1 VQADASTAAMIITN
15 AIAARRMALLSSEV
29 WADAL
34 RVCDRVRRLVR
45 TGFDDDGPVDD
56 YELID
61 AGGGARLE
69 RFGAH
74 VTDRPHGGAY
84 GERRAPERWE
94 DADLRF
100 DRKGGWS
107 GPAADAARDGWTA
120 EIGGLDLELRPT
132 EAGQVGCFPEHAA
145 MLPWLRERAELR
157 RSTAP
162 ADAPAVRVLH
172 LFAYTGL
179 VTLAMAAAG
188 ATVAHV
194 DAAKPAVAWARRNAA
209 TNGLAEAPIRWLVDD
224 ARAFAARERRRGN
237 RYDGIVL
244 DPPTYGHGA
253 SGRAWR
259 LESDLDPL
267 LDDCRALL
275 SPDGFVLLTAHTEH
289 LGDDA
294 LAARLGR
301 ALRRPPS
308 GIEAGDLRLEA
319 ASGASLGL
327 GAYARWDG
335 AR

>member
-1 VQADASTAAMIITN
+1 MGP
-15 AIAARRMALLSSEV
+15 
-29 WADAL
+29 
-34 RVCDRVRRLVR
+34 
-45 TGFDDDGPVDD
+45 GFGDDGPVDD

-69 RFGAH
+69 RFGEH

-100 DRKGGWS
+100 DREGGWS
-107 GPAADAARDGWTA
+107 GPAAAAARDGWTA
-120 EIGGLDLELRPT
+120 RIGGFDLELRPT
-132 EAGQVGCFPEHAA
+132 EAGQVGCFPEHAV
-145 MLPWLRERAELR
+145 MLPWLQERAELR
-157 RSTAP
+157 LATAP
-162 ADAPAVRVLH
+162 GDTPAIRVLH

-179 VTLAMAAAG
+179 VTLAMAATG
-188 ATVAHV
+188 AAVAHV

-209 TNGLAEAPIRWLVDD
+209 ANGLTDAPIRWLVDD
-224 ARAFAARERRRGN
+224 ARDFAARERRRGN

-259 LESDLDPL
+259 LESDLEPL

-289 LGDDA
+289 LGDDQ
-294 LAARLGR
+294 LAAQLGR
-301 ALRRPPS
+301 ALRRS
-308 GIEAGDLRLEA
+308 ASLIEAGDLRLDA

-335 AR
+335 A

>member
-1 VQADASTAAMIITN
+1 
-15 AIAARRMALLSSEV
+15 
-29 WADAL
+29 
-34 RVCDRVRRLVR
+34 
-45 TGFDDDGPVDD
+45 VDD

-61 AGGGARLE
+61 AGRGARLE
-69 RFGAH
+69 RFGEH

-100 DRKGGWS
+100 DREDGWS
-107 GPAADAARDGWTA
+107 GSAAAAAHEGWTA
-120 EIGGLDLELRPT
+120 RIGGMDLELRAT
-132 EAGQVGCFPEHAA
+132 EAGQVGCFPEHVA
-145 MLPWLRERAELR
+145 MLPWVHERVELR
-157 RSTAP
+157 RATAP

-188 ATVAHV
+188 AAVAHV
-194 DAAKPAVAWARRNAA
+194 DAARPAVAWARRNAA
-209 TNGLAEAPIRWLVDD
+209 ANGLADAPIRWLVDG
-224 ARAFAARERRRGN
+224 ARAFTARERRRGN

-259 LESDLDPL
+259 LETDLDPL

-275 SPDGFVLLTAHTEH
+275 SPDGFVLLTAHTEN
-289 LGDDA
+289 LGEDQ
-294 LAARLGR
+294 LAAQLGR
-301 ALRRPPS
+301 GLRRS
-308 GIEAGDLRLEA
+308 ASLIETGDLRLDA

>member
-1 VQADASTAAMIITN
+1 M
-15 AIAARRMALLSSEV
+15 
-29 WADAL
+29 
-34 RVCDRVRRLVR
+34 
-45 TGFDDDGPVDD
+45 DD

-84 GERRAPERWE
+84 GERRVPERWA

-100 DRKGGWS
+100 DREDGWS
-107 GPAADAARDGWTA
+107 GPAAAAARDGWTA
-120 EIGGLDLELRPT
+120 RIGGVDLELRAT

-145 MLPWLRERAELR
+145 MLPWLLERTELR
-157 RSTAP
+157 RATAP
-162 ADAPAVRVLH
+162 ADAPPVRVLH

-188 ATVAHV
+188 AAVAHV

-209 TNGLAEAPIRWLVDD
+209 ANGLADAPIRWLVDD
-224 ARAFAARERRRGN
+224 ARAFAARERRRGS

-259 LESDLDPL
+259 METDLDPL

-275 SPDGFVLLTAHTEH
+275 SPDGFILLTAHTEH
-289 LGDDA
+289 LGEDA
-294 LAARLGR
+294 LAARLGLV
-301 ALRRPPS
+301 LRRS
-308 GIEAGDLRLEA
+308 ASAIEAGDLRLDA